1 MSVFANQETTTSEN
15 LTKVLSL
22 IKDTLLSD
30 PNAKRLLKELINQD
44 EKEGEES
51 KEEVVLRKQSPVKD
65 VEGWET
71 KEIDFKKLEV
81 EAERETRFDIEEENK
96 KSQVKRLESEERAKD
111 RAIWTLADVKV
122 IAWYS
127 IHRKMLDYVPN
138 SFDQLKEEI
147 KNSIIS
153 SWDVPV
159 NEEDFSIFLS
169 LWRREVKSWYTGG
182 SWMSLQN
189 GIESNPSLA

>member
-65 VEGWET
+65 VEG
-71 KEIDFKKLEV
+71 
-81 EAERETRFDIEEENK
+81 
-96 KSQVKRLESEERAKD
+96 
-111 RAIWTLADVKV
+111 
-122 IAWYS
+122 
-127 IHRKMLDYVPN
+127 
-138 SFDQLKEEI
+138 
-147 KNSIIS
+147 
-153 SWDVPV
+153 
-159 NEEDFSIFLS
+159 
-169 LWRREVKSWYTGG
+169 
-182 SWMSLQN
+182 
-189 GIESNPSLA
+189 